1 MNDKFVEMID
11 SFDFVNNIPKL
22 IVFLEDKKSLDEQSC
37 TIIDFLN
44 IVGFDIII
52 LSPAGMSNI
61 SSYINKSK
69 YNNIRLDKIV
79 YNQKIINKRK
89 SLFSK
94 LFG

>member
-69 YNNIRLDKIV
+69 YNTIRLDKIV

-89 SLFSK
+89 SFFSK